1 MIIKPIKTQRDY
13 QQALKE
19 IDKLMDATPNSPEG
33 DRLDLLATLVSAWED
48 RHFPIDPPDPVS
60 AILFAME
67 QRGLSA
73 PGPGAIH
80 WQPGAR
86 DGSTG
91 PQAPVDSADDPP
103 TARRPGNPSRGAD
116 QRTGFWQAGVT
127 PLFTN
132 QISRAC
138 SATTFGQ

>member
-1 MIIKPIKTQRDY
+1 MTVIIKPIKTQRDY

-67 QRGLSA
+67 QRGLS
-73 PGPGAIH
+73 
-80 WQPGAR
+80 
-86 DGSTG
+86 
-91 PQAPVDSADDPP
+91 
-103 TARRPGNPSRGAD
+103 RGTWSHSLA
-116 QRTGFWQAGVT
+116 AG
-127 PLFTN
+127 
-132 QISRAC
+132 RA
-138 SATTFGQ
+138 